1 MATRRA
7 AETDNGHS
15 SLGNSIRQLRTR
27 RGVTAKTLAEKIG
40 VSPSLISK
48 VESGSVNPSVD
59 VLRRITMEL
68 HTTLADLMD
77 PQPQPI
83 PAEASVRRSRPR
95 IAVVKANERKL
106 LRVPRSGMLFQLLT
120 PDVQGAAE
128 FVLIELEPDEG
139 GHKPYAHDSGEES
152 VLVLEGTLV
161 VYIEGEPYRLDAG
174 DSLTFDATLPH
185 LYRNEGD
192 VKSVW
197 LYLAV
202 PPTL

>member
-1 MATRRA
+1 MATKRA
-7 AETDNGHS
+7 VETDNGRS
-15 SLGNSIRQLRTR
+15 SLGMSIRQLRTR
-27 RGVTAKTLAEKIG
+27 RGITAKTLAEKIG

-68 HTTLADLMD
+68 HTTLADLME
-77 PQPQPI
+77 PPPI
-83 PAEASVRRSRPR
+83 AAEPSGRRSRPR
-95 IAVVKANERKL
+95 IAMVKANQRKL
-106 LRVPRSGMLFQLLT
+106 LRVPQSGMLFQLLT

-128 FVLIELEPDEG
+128 FVLIELEPGEG
-139 GHKPYAHDSGEES
+139 GHEPYAHQSGEES
-152 VLVLEGTLV
+152 VLALEGTLV
-161 VYIEGEPYRLDAG
+161 VYIEGTPYRLNQG